1 MATMAARVV
10 YLRIRGFLSGD
21 FVLPDDSIAGIA
33 DPDKHTL
40 AGAAKIPEQ

>member
-40 AGAAKIPEQ
+40 ASATQVPQ